1 MVGLMVGVMG
11 IVMVRSN
18 GAVMVR
24 NNGGSFGWGEIIL

>member
-1 MVGLMVGVMG
+1 MVGVMG